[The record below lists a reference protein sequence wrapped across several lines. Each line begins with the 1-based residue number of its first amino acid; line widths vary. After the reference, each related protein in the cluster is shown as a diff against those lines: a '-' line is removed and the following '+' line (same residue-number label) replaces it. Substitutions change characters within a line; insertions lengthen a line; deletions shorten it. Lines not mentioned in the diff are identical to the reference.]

1 MRMAGEVVA
10 SECWFHD
17 SGRYICMHQKYKFY
31 QADALS
37 GSIVSGC
44 SLFACLT
51 DGPYLS
57 K

>member
-1 MRMAGEVVA
+1 
-10 SECWFHD
+10 
-17 SGRYICMHQKYKFY
+17 MHQKYKFY

-44 SLFACLT
+44 SLFACLP